1 MQSYKYN
8 DYKGVSG
15 VNVME
20 INNFVTTDFL
30 ASFTGTLFVVELI
43 VFVTKN
49 LPIIRRIKTRVYTFL
64 LAMSHIILMGFI
76 TKTAA
81 QTVIYYY
88 SAFINSLIVTV
99 MLCGGYDIIIDKV
112 YSVTNTDSNNSENNE
127 SVVAKSVASSTE
139 KNDEDDSNKI
149 N

>member
-1 MQSYKYN
+1 
-8 DYKGVSG
+8 
-15 VNVME
+15 ME

-30 ASFTGTLFVVELI
+30 ASFTGTLFVVELM

-49 LPIIRRIKTRVYTFL
+49 LPIIKKIRTRFYTFI
-64 LAMSHIILMGFI
+64 LALSHIIIMGLV
-76 TKTAA
+76 TKTAT

-88 SAFINSLIVTV
+88 SVLVNSLIVTV

-112 YSVTNTDSNNSENNE
+112 YSVTNTDTKEVTDDST
-127 SVVAKSVASSTE
+127 AKSMTSSTVE
-139 KNDEDDSNKI
+139 KDENESNKI